1 MIRALRAAFQT
12 TFDLHAVAPT
22 TSGGEGGQQ
31 HQGDEVTARWTA
43 VLEVWAL
50 PWKPQITL
58 TGRSVYKVGTGGGR
72 NDQGGR
78 AAGGGGR

>member
-12 TFDLHAVAPT
+12 TFDLHAVTP
-22 TSGGEGGQQ
+22 SGGEGEGEGQ
-31 HQGDEVTARWTA
+31 GGPADEVTARWTA

-58 TGRSVYKVGTGGGR
+58 TGRSVYKVG
-72 NDQGGR
+72 
-78 AAGGGGR
+78 AGGGVREGGVSDGAGRR